1 MATPAIPTFT
11 CATDRS
17 RSSPPPTRSLLEA
30 LQKPAE
36 EYRRKNLFGF
46 SRYSTDRL
54 EFTRDGQTVV
64 LEKVKSQDLTPD
76 KWRRVSPTAG
86 EPDAMN
92 VDDLLTKLEGL
103 RATSFLDSTAGTG
116 LDKPS
121 LTVYAKFENG
131 TKEDRVSFG
140 RAVADVHAAIAGQ
153 PGAAQVSAAEFDEAI
168 KALDLISK

>member
-1 MATPAIPTFT
+1 M
-11 CATDRS
+11 
-17 RSSPPPTRSLLEA
+17 
-30 LQKPAE
+30 
-36 EYRRKNLFGF
+36 
-46 SRYSTDRL
+46 
-54 EFTRDGQTVV
+54 

-103 RATSFLDSTAGTG
+103 RATSFLNSTAGTG

-140 RAVADVHAAIAGQ
+140 RSRRGRATPQ
-153 PGAAQVSAAEFDEAI
+153 
-168 KALDLISK
+168 